1 MRYIR
6 LFLDVRLYW
15 EKTGNCFTDTTE
27 QTYHELN
34 FRHVGYRT
42 DKKSID
48 YLGGTQIK
56 YS

>member
-6 LFLDVRLYW
+6 LLLDVRLYW

-34 FRHVGYRT
+34 FRHVDYRT
-42 DKKSID
+42 DKKSTD